1 VGSADARGAAP
12 AAPRHDRALDA
23 AEHTPARGRHGEGPA
38 TDVLSNRVG
47 LEPGRYPSAVV
58 STRAPADT
66 IPPRGERPRVLSGI
80 QPTFQLHLGN
90 YLGALRHWA
99 REQDSYDNFFCIVDL
114 HALTVVPDPEL
125 VRSSV
130 LELAALYL
138 ACGLNPE
145 KSVIFVQSHVAA
157 HTQLCWILEC
167 HTPLGWLERMTQ
179 FRAKAGT
186 GRERE
191 RVAAGLL
198 TYPDLMAADI
208 LLYDADL
215 VPVGDDQ
222 RQHVEICRDIAQ
234 RINSLRGEVFRL
246 PQPLIRSTG
255 ARVMGLDDPTAKMS
269 KSTAL
274 VKPGHAILL
283 LDPPDTV
290 RRKIARATTDNNPA
304 VAEPVG
310 AGVGNLLDIHA
321 AISGTTRAETVA
333 NFKAASYGALK
344 AAVADAINEVL
355 EPVQRRYRD
364 VRADEAALRSV
375 LERGA
380 ERAAAVAGPTLLR
393 VQRAVGLR

>member
-1 VGSADARGAAP
+1 
-12 AAPRHDRALDA
+12 
-23 AEHTPARGRHGEGPA
+23 
-38 TDVLSNRVG
+38 
-47 LEPGRYPSAVV
+47 
-58 STRAPADT
+58 
-66 IPPRGERPRVLSGI
+66 VLSGI

>member
-1 VGSADARGAAP
+1 
-12 AAPRHDRALDA
+12 
-23 AEHTPARGRHGEGPA
+23 
-38 TDVLSNRVG
+38 
-47 LEPGRYPSAVV
+47 
-58 STRAPADT
+58 
-66 IPPRGERPRVLSGI
+66 VLSGI

-99 REQDSYDNFFCIVDL
+99 GEQDSYDNFFCIVDL

-138 ACGLNPE
+138 ASGLDPE

-157 HTQLCWILEC
+157 HTQLGWILEC

-191 RVAAGLL
+191 RVGAGLL

-255 ARVMGLDDPTAKMS
+255 ARVMGLDDPTTKMS

-274 VKPGHAILL
+274 TKPGHAILL

-290 RRKIARATTDNNPA
+290 RRKIARATTDTNPA

-321 AISGTTRAETVA
+321 AISGNTRAETVA
-333 NFKAASYGALK
+333 HFEGASYGGLK
-344 AAVADAINEVL
+344 AAVTDAINEVL

-380 ERAAAVAGPTLLR
+380 EHAAAVAGPTLLR
-393 VQRAVGLR
+393 VQRAVGLL

>member
-1 VGSADARGAAP
+1 VSTP
-12 AAPRHDRALDA
+12 AA
-23 AEHTPARGRHGEGPA
+23 
-38 TDVLSNRVG
+38 
-47 LEPGRYPSAVV
+47 
-58 STRAPADT
+58 ADT
-66 IPPRGERPRVLSGI
+66 VPPRGDHPRVLSGI

-114 HALTVVPDPEL
+114 HALTVVPDPGL

-138 ACGLNPE
+138 ACGLDPAR
-145 KSVIFVQSHVAA
+145 SVIFVQSQVAA
-157 HTQLCWILEC
+157 HTQLGWILEC

-186 GRERE
+186 GPERE
-191 RVAAGLL
+191 RVGAGVL

-222 RQHVEICRDIAQ
+222 RQHVELCRDIAQ
-234 RINSLRGEVFRL
+234 RVNSLRGEVLRL
-246 PQPLIRSTG
+246 PAPLIRSTG
-255 ARVMGLDDPTAKMS
+255 ARVMGLDDPTTKMS

-274 VKPGHAILL
+274 TKPGHAILM

-290 RRKIARATTDNNPA
+290 RRKIARATTDANPR
-304 VAEPVG
+304 VAEPIG

-321 AISGTTRAETVA
+321 AISGSTREQTLTL
-333 NFKAASYGALK
+333 FQGASYGDLK
-344 AAVADAINEVL
+344 TAVTAVVNEVL
-355 EPVQRRYRD
+355 EPVQSRYRE
-364 VRADEAALRSV
+364 VRAEEATLRSV

-380 ERAAAVAGPTLLR
+380 ERAAAVAGATLLR